1 MIMLFPFCRRKPTCS
16 PYLPGTAD
24 PNHLHS
30 QHLTNPVHE
39 RQKSL
44 GSIGS
49 ARSPTVQAITSP
61 FSNVVEEID
70 SNGRVVTPTDQ
81 HGHPL
86 QIPQN
91 PLNQLVGPGPGPV
104 HPGHGQQTLLPT
116 VKSVDSVGPV
126 VAIQIDS
133 DPDPESAEKV
143 IQARVPSGGDLAATG
158 TTNTT
163 ASGSAHT
170 VGQDGTQG
178 SDGWGAGWTPSD
190 GVSKGSS
197 SPGRRPK
204 SPQKLLQESE
214 TQDSSSCSQ
223 EPITASV
230 GMTGMTL
237 PGIVPA
243 DSPENM
249 MSAGLGYYDQQGG
262 YDQSGYGGNPAS
274 VPYHEYDQPYP
285 TEENPDWSQHA
296 GYTAGYGQAGDPQAE
311 YEGNYSPPTAKMSFN
326 VPGVGNTTD
335 GGSDGLCGGASPG
348 IANPMEHNHPALG
361 GGDMLGLGGAT
372 SVGGGLDDA
381 LGKLE
386 SAFPDASAELACEL
400 GEGADLGGGL
410 DLEQDLRAM
419 GQDLGTGRTSLE
431 GPYGGGYSEGVFGY
445 GGAAGGAVAS
455 GNPFGDDS
463 VGHEV
468 YPRHSKDAFG
478 NPVPQ
483 TPEQN
488 PGEVSITIG
497 SEEKPGPRNSLD
509 RCAQGDFDAQNAAT
523 ARPPQGISSKEE
535 SWSGNYHDSLSSTSP
550 RIDDGHLVNPLHTD
564 LQTERHPH
572 AQSKESLKSTDM
584 VVGPGS
590 AGSRPT
596 PPGAPMQTEGRLGS
610 KEGTEGFTMLPPQE
624 EGGEENEVGP
634 GDSDKAVL
642 SQNQAEQ
649 TQEGASVGVGMI
661 SFKKPSKTLSSKGS
675 NQGEER
681 ESAAEGIAP
690 EAEGEEVKT
699 PAEDLPELGSFTM
712 HIDPEDPDQPRQSM
726 VNRFC
731 NFGFW

>member
-1 MIMLFPFCRRKPTCS
+1 M
-16 PYLPGTAD
+16 
-24 PNHLHS
+24 
-30 QHLTNPVHE
+30 
-39 RQKSL
+39 
-44 GSIGS
+44 
-49 ARSPTVQAITSP
+49 
-61 FSNVVEEID
+61 EEID
-70 SNGRVVTPTDQ
+70 SNGRVITPTTVTDQ
-81 HGHPL
+81 HGNAL

-91 PLNQLVGPGPGPV
+91 PLNHLVGPGPV
-104 HPGHGQQTLLPT
+104 HSGHGQQTLLPT

-163 ASGSAHT
+163 GSGSAHT

-190 GVSKGSS
+190 GASKGSS

-204 SPQKLLQESE
+204 SPQKMLQESE

-223 EPITASV
+223 EPISTHSQSQ
-230 GMTGMTL
+230 GMTL
-237 PGIVPA
+237 PGIIPA

-262 YDQSGYGGNPAS
+262 YDQSGYGENPAS

-296 GYTAGYGQAGDPQAE
+296 GYAAGYTQAGDPQAE
-311 YEGNYSPPTAKMSFN
+311 YEGQYSPPTAKMSFN

-348 IANPMEHNHPALG
+348 VVNPMEHNHPALG

-381 LGKLE
+381 LGKLD

-400 GEGADLGGGL
+400 GEGADMGGGL

-419 GQDLGTGRTSLE
+419 GADLGTGRTAME

-445 GGAAGGAVAS
+445 GGVAGGAAAS

-468 YPRHSKDAFG
+468 YPRHSKDGFG
-478 NPVPQ
+478 NPVAPCPDQ
-483 TPEQN
+483 HHQ
-488 PGEVSITIG
+488 VSITIG
-497 SEEKPGPRNSLD
+497 SEEKPRTSLD
-509 RCAQGDFDAQNAAT
+509 RCANGDFDAQNAAT

-550 RIDDGHLVNPLHTD
+550 RIDDGHLVNPLHRD
-564 LQTERHPH
+564 LQTERHQG
-572 AQSKESLKSTDM
+572 AVTQSKESLESTDM

-590 AGSRPT
+590 VGSRPT
-596 PPGAPMQTEGRLGS
+596 PPGAPMETEARLGS
-610 KEGTEGFTMLPPQE
+610 KEGTEGFTMLPPALPPQA
-624 EGGEENEVGP
+624 EGGEDNEVGP
-634 GDSDKAVL
+634 GDSDKAIL
-642 SQNQAEQ
+642 SQNQAESA
-649 TQEGASVGVGMI
+649 QEGASVGVGMI
-661 SFKKPSKTLSSKGS
+661 SFKKSSKTLSKGS
-675 NQGEER
+675 NQGQGDGPGGEFR
-681 ESAAEGIAP
+681 ESAAEGIGP
-690 EAEGEEVKT
+690 EADPATSRDSKGTT
-699 PAEDLPELGSFTM
+699 PVEDQNLPELGSFTM